1 MAYDLSEA
9 FEAIEDELISS
20 MMRNLKLHQAEE
32 SRLGFEWEQWQAL
45 QLRALEDYRRRNMK
59 KFPPRFNKLN
69 LQIDEM
75 LKRTYNDGR
84 TAQERKI
91 LKAIRSG
98 FKAPFQ
104 PYSGSAELE
113 GSFFGVNERKLDAL
127 INAVDNDMER
137 AEYAVLRRADDQ
149 YRQVIFN
156 SQVYANTGA
165 GTYQK
170 AVDMATRDFLRAG
183 LDCVEYKDG
192 SRHTLED
199 YADMAIRT
207 ANKRAYL
214 QGEGSMRDEWGIP
227 TVIMNKRSCPCPR
240 CAPFVGKVFIDDVWS
255 GGQAVSGTE
264 EGISPVTGLRYPL
277 LSAAIKKGLYHP
289 RCKDVH
295 STYFEGITTPPEG
308 SQYTAD
314 DLDAMAQQYSAEQK
328 QGYCERQEKR
338 YSRMS
343 KYSLDEDNQRMYG
356 ARAKQWSEKAE
367 AFGNVIN
374 SFEKPVEK
382 SAGSGI
388 INITKYSDSQP
399 RDDHGRWTDGGG
411 DSGSGSSGS
420 GSGEREEAPRRSDG
434 GKYSVDWEKVQSKEY
449 DVKISKISDDEKV
462 CKSIKTRAKWALNNR
477 DGKDTEELYA
487 IDLATGKE
495 IGQITNQNISRG
507 VKRTSS
513 FEKRLAKADS
523 EGTKILLIHNH
534 PTGMPPSP
542 ADINELLKLRNAVGI
557 TVGHDGSIY
566 KYTKPTRMIDL
577 RDWDVSMRHY
587 NNFSEK
593 TAQEKTMLLLSQKYG
608 FTVEEL

>member
-1 MAYDLSEA
+1 
-9 FEAIEDELISS
+9 
-20 MMRNLKLHQAEE
+20 
-32 SRLGFEWEQWQAL
+32 
-45 QLRALEDYRRRNMK
+45 MK

-69 LQIDEM
+69 LQIDEI

-255 GGQAVSGTE
+255 GGQAYINGENKQKDENAVAYGGMLT
-264 EGISPVTGLRYPL
+264 GKSPVTGIEYPL
-277 LSAAIKKGLYHP
+277 LSEAIRQGLYHP

-314 DLDAMAQQYSAEQK
+314 ELDAMAEQYEAQQK

-356 ARAKQWSEKAE
+356 ARAKQWGAKAQE
-367 AFGNVIN
+367 YEQVVK

-382 SAGSGI
+382 SGGSGI
-388 INITKYSDSQP
+388 IDTKIKEFKPLPSDKVVNTLRQESESWIRSLNKEELRSIKKYTKNSGDTKINKFFERLNAMLRGDLPEDARLRYHAENISSGLKKNKLRHDILCYRSVSVNPIQGLNVGDVYEPGQFLSSSVTKKGILKGKYMMVIETP
-399 RDDHGRWTDGGG
+399 K
-411 DSGSGSSGS
+411 GSSG
-420 GSGEREEAPRRSDG
+420 A
-434 GKYSVDWEKVQSKEY
+434 Y
-449 DVKISKISDDEKV
+449 I
-462 CKSIKTRAKWALNNR
+462 
-477 DGKDTEELYA
+477 
-487 IDLATGKE
+487 
-495 IGQITNQNISRG
+495 
-507 VKRTSS
+507 
-513 FEKRLAKADS
+513 
-523 EGTKILLIHNH
+523 EG
-534 PTGMPPSP
+534 
-542 ADINELLKLRNAVGI
+542 
-557 TVGHDGSIY
+557 
-566 KYTKPTRMIDL
+566 
-577 RDWDVSMRHY
+577 
-587 NNFSEK
+587 
-593 TAQEKTMLLLSQKYG
+593 LSQYPKQREFLFDYDCKYRIKYIKDKNIG
-608 FTVEEL
+608 LEVII

>member
-69 LQIDEM
+69 LQIDEI

-91 LKAIRSG
+91 LQAIQMG
-98 FKAPFQ
+98 FKPSKM
-104 PYSGSAELE
+104 PYSGDMELE

-314 DLDAMAQQYSAEQK
+314 ELDAMAQQYSAEQK

-338 YSRMS
+338 YDRMS
-343 KYSLDEDNQRMYG
+343 KYSLDDDNKRIYT
-356 ARAKQWSEKAE
+356 ARAKAYGEKADNFKSIADSIGMVSEK
-367 AFGNVIN
+367 
-374 SFEKPVEK
+374 SKPKFTDTNAVVDR
-382 SAGSGI
+382 SILDSS
-388 INITKYSDSQP
+388 KYRGVFDKMGESKKVTRSVFQQVKAMLTH
-399 RDDHGRWTDGGG
+399 R
-411 DSGSGSSGS
+411 SGSNFEDLSFIDSIT
-420 GSGEREEAPRRSDG
+420 
-434 GKYSVDWEKVQSKEY
+434 GKFLTRFDY
-449 DVKISKISDDEKV
+449 DVERQCVPSKAMKRMVKNSEPFTI
-462 CKSIKTRAKWALNNR
+462 
-477 DGKDTEELYA
+477 
-487 IDLATGKE
+487 
-495 IGQITNQNISRG
+495 IG
-507 VKRTSS
+507 
-513 FEKRLAKADS
+513 
-523 EGTKILLIHNH
+523 IHNH
-534 PTGMPPSP
+534 PHSTVPSLD
-542 ADINELLKLRNAVGI
+542 DI
-557 TVGHDGSIY
+557 
-566 KYTKPTRMIDL
+566 
-577 RDWDVSMRHY
+577 
-587 NNFSEK
+587 
-593 TAQEKTMLLLSQKYG
+593 AQVWQRKQKYG
-608 FTVEEL
+608 IVVCHNGNVYKYRVLGNYDESEVDFLLDRLNAAIYNDNRQAQNISVLLENLRECNIEMDVFLWE